1 MSGNKPKIV
10 ILISSIL
17 LATALLAPKAFAA
30 GNFSEIENEIIEQ
43 LNQERKKAGL
53 EELQINDLLNK
64 AAFLKAQDMI
74 GHDYFAHTS
83 PADINPWHWLEEV
96 EYQYKYAGENLAM
109 DFSSANS
116 VHKAWMKSQT
126 HRENIMSERYREVGV
141 AVLEGIIDGK
151 ETRVGVQ
158 FFGTP
163 LNESSVGEKIPQD
176 GEPNN
181 REITLQE
188 VSVRPWE
195 GTMEGEMI
203 VYAKLSGEP
212 SEVEVHVG
220 KNYFPLQKMQ
230 DHKYMNL
237 ISLEGIDLDQDTIVV
252 KAQANEQEALYFQV
266 PKGIYAEHI
275 PQQQEESEDDEV
287 LSAVASINAKNLNV
301 KEKAINS
308 QNIVLAGFML
318 VCMIMIV
325 NVWILEKE
333 EEKLL
338 EMCQA

>member
-1 MSGNKPKIV
+1 MKVRKPKIGIF
-10 ILISSIL
+10 ILSIL
-17 LATALLAPKAFAA
+17 LSTVFFVPKVSATGEFV
-30 GNFSEIENEIIEQ
+30 EIESQIIEQ
-43 LNQERKKAGL
+43 LNQERRSAGL
-53 EELQINDLLNK
+53 EELEVNELLNK

-83 PADINPWHWLEEV
+83 PEDVNPWYWLEEV

-109 DFSSANS
+109 DFSSASS

-126 HRENIMSERYREVGV
+126 HRENIMSERYKEVGV

-158 FFGTP
+158 FFGAP
-163 LNESSVGEKIPQD
+163 LNENSIGEKIPQD
-176 GEPNN
+176 EEPNN
-181 REITLQE
+181 KEITLLE

-195 GTMEGEMI
+195 GEIEDEMI

-220 KNYFPLQKMQ
+220 KNYFPLQELQ

-237 ISLEGIDLDQDTIVV
+237 ISLEGLDLNKDTIVV
-252 KAQANEQEALYFQV
+252 KAQATEQEALYFQV
-266 PKGIYAEHI
+266 PKGIYAEYI
-275 PQQQEESEDDEV
+275 PQQETEGESDEV
-287 LSAVASINAKNLNV
+287 LSAVATINSTNLNV
-301 KEKAINS
+301 KERAINS

-318 VCMIMIV
+318 VCMIMIA

-333 EEKLL
+333 EEKLI
-338 EMCQA
+338 EMCRV